1 MGTTLPF
8 SSSDGRILEG
18 IRTGREEVLVE
29 LYTDN
34 RKAVTALVK
43 RNGGSSDDADD
54 VLQES
59 LVLFWE
65 RVRTGKFTYSA
76 RLSTFIYAVAR
87 NIWLRKLARARKE
100 VTLQVESD
108 DPPDEDLSPL
118 EQAMENE
125 QTQIVQRAL
134 ERLGEPCKKL
144 LLLYYWEELPMEA
157 IAAQLGLANADTAKS
172 KKYQCKKALERIIRE
187 TVARND

>member
-29 LYTDN
+29 LYSDN
-34 RKAVTALVK
+34 RKAVRALVR
-43 RNGGSSDDADD
+43 RNGGSIDDADD
-54 VLQES
+54 VLQEA
-59 LVLFWE
+59 LVSFWE

-87 NIWLRKLARARKE
+87 NIWLRRLARARKE
-100 VTLQVESD
+100 IPFQVEAV
-108 DPPDEDLSPL
+108 DPPGEDLSPL
-118 EQAMENE
+118 EQVMEDE
-125 QTQIVQRAL
+125 QSQMVRRAL

-144 LLLYYWEELPMEA
+144 LLLYYWEELPMEQ
-157 IAAQLGLANADTAKS
+157 IAVQLGFANADTAKS
-172 KKYQCKKALERIIRE
+172 KKYQCKKSLERLIRE
-187 TVARND
+187 SLPRND